1 MDFYDVIRQRR
12 SIRSFKSDPVPDEAV
27 ERIIS
32 AVDQAPSAC
41 NLQPFTVK
49 LIRNKELKNALA
61 ASCRQDFPGE
71 APLILAVIAHPQNAW
86 NRGADGF
93 NSADV
98 DIAIAMEH
106 AILAATAEG
115 LGSCW
120 LNRFDPQKTAELLGL
135 PENEELVML
144 MDIGYAAEDA
154 APAPLHGS
162 RKDITETV
170 KYL

>member
-61 ASCRQDFPGE
+61 ASCRQDFPRE

-120 LNRFDPQKTAELLGL
+120 VCAFDPVK
-135 PENEELVML
+135 
-144 MDIGYAAEDA
+144 AAEVLQVEAPSRVAALAPMGYPA
-154 APAPLHGS
+154 APPREFT
-162 RKDITETV
+162 RKDKSQIFEV
-170 KYL
+170 ID